1 MNRGILNRRELLR
14 RTLLGQLQTAE
25 VNLRAGLHQHG
36 LDVIVRAHLERAL
49 AHIRE
54 AYIAVNEQTKIR
66 TVQEL
71 ADQLARVEQMQAD
84 LRAQQT
90 LVDPSSPSIHV

>member
-25 VNLRAGLHQHG
+25 VNLRSGLHQHG

-71 ADQLARVEQMQAD
+71 ADQLVRIEQMPAD
-84 LRAQQT
+84 LRSQQT
-90 LVDPSSPSIHV
+90 LADPASPSIHV